1 MIACLIVDDEQSA
14 IDILRVFVEKTPFLT
29 LAGSTTNPIEAL
41 GILQRQ
47 PIDLLFLDIH
57 MPQLSGLD
65 MMTLVRGQTKVVLTT
80 AYSEFAVTGF
90 ELEALDYL
98 LKPIAFER
106 FLKAAHKVLNLRIE
120 PSARWQPAEKAA
132 DYIFVKTESKG
143 KMAKVSFEEI
153 IYVEGM
159 KNYVTIHTAD
169 EQITTLLN
177 MKDLEERLPAQQFMR
192 VHKSYLISLDKIRA
206 VDGNQ
211 LLLKGLKAYVPLG
224 ETYRTTFFEALQ
236 KQVMGNKK

>member
-1 MIACLIVDDEQSA
+1 MISCLIVDDEQSA

-29 LAGSTTNPIEAL
+29 LAGSTTNPVEAL
-41 GILQRQ
+41 GILQHQ

-65 MMTLVRGQTKVVLTT
+65 ILALVRSQTKVILTT

-106 FLKAAHKVLNLRIE
+106 FLKAAHKALNLLAE
-120 PSARWQPAEKAA
+120 PSVRWQPEDKAA
-132 DYIFVKTESKG
+132 DYIFVKTEIKG
-143 KMAKVSFEEI
+143 KMAKVSFDEI
-153 IYVEGM
+153 VYIEGM
-159 KNYVTIHTAD
+159 KNYVSIHTD
-169 EQITTLLN
+169 NEQITTLLN
-177 MKDLEERLPAQQFMR
+177 MKDLEERLPAKQFMR
-192 VHKSYLISLDKIRA
+192 VHKSYLVSLDKIRA

-211 LLLKGLKAYVPLG
+211 ILLKGLKAYVPLG
-224 ETYRTTFFEALQ
+224 DTYRNAFFESLQ

>member
-1 MIACLIVDDEQSA
+1 MISCLIVDDEQSA

-29 LAGSTTNPIEAL
+29 LVGSTTSPVEAL
-41 GILQRQ
+41 GMLQRQ
-47 PIDLLFLDIH
+47 PVDLLFLDVH

-65 MMTLVRGQTKVVLTT
+65 VITLVRGQTKVILTT

-106 FLKAAHKVLNLRIE
+106 FLKAAHKALSLSTD
-120 PSARWQPAEKAA
+120 PSPRWQLEEKEA

-143 KMAKVSFEEI
+143 KMSKVSFDEI

-177 MKDLEERLPAQQFMR
+177 MKDLEERLPPKQFMR

-206 VDGNQ
+206 IDGNQ

-224 ETYRTTFFEALQ
+224 DTYRTPFFDALQ
-236 KQVMGNKK
+236 KLVLSNKK

>member
-1 MIACLIVDDEQSA
+1 MISCLIVDDEQSA
-14 IDILRVFVEKTPFLT
+14 VDILRVFVEKTPFLT
-29 LAGSTTNPIEAL
+29 LVGSTTSPIEAL

-47 PIDLLFLDIH
+47 PVDLLFLDIH

-65 MMTLVRGQTKVVLTT
+65 MITMVRGQTRVIFTT

-106 FLKAAHKVLNLRIE
+106 FLKAAHKALNLSTE
-120 PSARWQPAEKAA
+120 PSARWQPEEKTA

-143 KMAKVSFEEI
+143 RMAKVSFDEI
-153 IYVEGM
+153 IYVEGQ

-177 MKDLEERLPAQQFMR
+177 MKDLEDRLPARQFMR

-224 ETYRTTFFEALQ
+224 DTYRNTFFEALQ
-236 KQVMGNKK
+236 KQVMGKK